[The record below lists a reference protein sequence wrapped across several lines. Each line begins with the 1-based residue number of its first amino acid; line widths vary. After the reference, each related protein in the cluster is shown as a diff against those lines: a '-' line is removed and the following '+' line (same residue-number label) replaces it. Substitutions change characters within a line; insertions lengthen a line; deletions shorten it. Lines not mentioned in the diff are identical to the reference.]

1 MTPIL
6 NIKKHINLG
15 CAEPPVH
22 EQHLKLMRGIAPLE
36 DWELAD
42 LYVKHPEVTN
52 IDARTLDGIPD
63 GFLYT
68 IYASHLLEHISHR
81 DVLEVLSLWY
91 RKLAPNGRCIVNV
104 PDLIWACRQ
113 AIRWEN
119 GQTLEGVYDQFEGNH
134 GLQSVFYG
142 THAHGGEFH
151 QAGFTKRSIGHL
163 FLNAGFASV
172 VVEQMYDAHDMGVL
186 IVEGEK
192 IA

>member
-1 MTPIL
+1 M
-6 NIKKHINLG
+6 KKHINLG
-15 CAEPPVH
+15 CAEPPIH
-22 EQHLKLMRGIAPLE
+22 DQHIRLMQGIAPLE
-36 DWELAD
+36 EWELTD
-42 LYVKHPEVTN
+42 LYVKHPEVTTL
-52 IDARTLDGIPD
+52 DATTLDGIPD
-63 GFLYT
+63 GFLHT

-81 DVLEVLSLWY
+81 DVPEVLSLWY
-91 RKLAPNGRCIVNV
+91 RKLAPNGHCIVNV

-119 GQTLEGVYDQFEGNH
+119 GQTLEGVYQQFEGNH

-142 THAHGGEFH
+142 THAHMGEHH

-186 IVEGEK
+186 IAEGEK
-192 IA
+192 NG